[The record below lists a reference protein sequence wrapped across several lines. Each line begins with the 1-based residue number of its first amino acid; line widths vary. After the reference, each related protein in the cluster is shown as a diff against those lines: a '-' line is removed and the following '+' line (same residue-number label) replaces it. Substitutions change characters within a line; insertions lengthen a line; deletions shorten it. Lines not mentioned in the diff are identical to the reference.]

1 MKVTHSE
8 TGFKYVY
15 FEIKD
20 DDNLYQVV
28 KAFDP
33 FSSMSIEDQNGIEVT
48 DIELISKINHTI
60 DSYNL
65 SHDTSWK
72 K

>member
-8 TGFKYVY
+8 TGFRYVY
-15 FEIKD
+15 FEIENN
-20 DDNLYQVV
+20 DNSYQVV

-48 DIELISKINHTI
+48 DIELINKINQIIENYCST
-60 DSYNL
+60 
-65 SHDTSWK
+65 HDTSWV
-72 K
+72 